1 MKKLS
6 YVKKIP
12 SFSDIQKQDLL
23 GMLKGIVKLNKEW
36 FFSKWKSISSYVC
49 NKTRII
55 NELSAIR

>member
-23 GMLKGIVKLNKEW
+23 GMLKGIVKLFLK
-36 FFSKWKSISSYVC
+36 
-49 NKTRII
+49 
-55 NELSAIR
+55 